1 MSKGMWVYNPK
12 AVKSN
17 ISVSVKA
24 EMKKKC
30 DIFIQGK
37 LKQKH
42 VRPFDKTN
50 KKEMQ
55 LVDIC
60 SKLIGNKILFIGVYK
75 DLRQGVLLEDYE
87 IKFARIWALNGG
99 TFSLDFM
106 RHNGEWV
113 DISFMS
119 GGSLEE
125 CFEGIEELPY
135 FAL

>member
-1 MSKGMWVYNPK
+1 MSKGVWGYNPK

-17 ISVSVKA
+17 ISESVKA
-24 EMKKKC
+24 EVKKKC

-37 LKQKH
+37 LKPKY
-42 VRPFDKTN
+42 VRSFDKTN

-75 DLRQGVLLEDYE
+75 DLRPGALLEDYE

-119 GGSLEE
+119 GDSLEG
-125 CFEGIEELPY
+125 CFKGIEELPY
-135 FAL
+135 FGF